1 MVNLL
6 GFAAGT
12 LTTLSFVPQV
22 MKTWRTRRADDLS
35 LGMLLLF
42 LLGVTLW
49 EIYGWS
55 IGATPVILA
64 NGVTMVLA
72 LVMVVLKLR
81 C

>member
-6 GFAAGT
+6 GFAAGA
-12 LTTLSFVPQV
+12 LTTFSFVPQV

-42 LLGVTLW
+42 LVGVTLW
-49 EIYGWS
+49 EIYGLS
-55 IGATPVILA
+55 IGAMPVILA

-72 LVMVVLKLR
+72 LAMVVLKLR